1 MGQPE
6 ESYNSQR
13 GQYNSSQILGKLRAL
28 KTGKSELL
36 LGVTD
41 VDPYVPG
48 FNFVFGE
55 ADIYFGVVLISL
67 ARLRQEFYGLRPDRK
82 LFRERAVKEAVHD
95 LGHVCGLDHCTNPD
109 CSMYF
114 SNSISD
120 TDRKGPGFCLLC
132 RERLGI

>member
-28 KTGKSELL
+28 KTGKSELV
-36 LGVTD
+36 LGVTE
-41 VDPYVPG
+41 VNLYVPG
-48 FNFVFGE
+48 LNFVFAE

-67 ARLRQEFYGLRPDRK
+67 TRLRQEFYGFRPDRK
-82 LFRERAVKEAVHD
+82 LFRERAVKEAVHER
-95 LGHVCGLDHCTNPD
+95 GHVCGLDHCTHPD
-109 CSMYF
+109 CIMYF

-132 RERLGI
+132 RERLRI